1 MPSLP
6 LAQFPIS
13 AKLNA
18 LWQFSRPH
26 TVIGTSLSA
35 IALFAIAIGQGELNF
50 TSLSDRL
57 PMLIWAIVACLCGNV
72 YIVGLNQL
80 EDIEIDKINKP
91 HLPLA
96 SGAFNLQ
103 EARIIVAIAGIAA
116 VAISIWQGVFLAL
129 TVIVSLLIGTAYSLP
144 PLRLKRFPFWASLCI
159 FVVRGVV
166 INLGLFLH
174 FNRTLDRHS
183 DMHLDIPNEIWL
195 LTVFVLIFT
204 YVIAI
209 FKDMPDTE
217 GDAKFNIATLCLNWG
232 QKTIFN
238 LSRQILIWLYIGT
251 ILVGLSSLITHINLT
266 VFAVSHIS
274 LAALMWWRS
283 LQVDLSDRTS
293 IAAFYQFIWKL
304 FYLEYLIFPLAYVMM
319 PIF

>member
-1 MPSLP
+1 MPYLSL
-6 LAQFPIS
+6 AKFSIA

-35 IALFAIAIGQGELNF
+35 IALFAIAIGQSSLNF
-50 TSLSDRL
+50 TGLGDRL
-57 PMLIWAIVACLCGNV
+57 PLLIWTIVACLCGNV

-96 SGAFNLQ
+96 SGAFSMQ
-103 EARIIVAIAGIAA
+103 EARIIVAITGIAA
-116 VAISIWQGVFLAL
+116 VAITIWQGAFLAL

-144 PLRLKRFPFWASLCI
+144 PIRLKRSPFWASLCI

-174 FNRTLDRHS
+174 FNWALDGHS
-183 DMHLDIPNEIWL
+183 DMYLDIPNEIWL

-217 GDAKFNIATLCLNWG
+217 GDAKFNIATLCITWG
-232 QKTIFN
+232 QKTVFN
-238 LSRQILIWLYIGT
+238 LSRQILIWLYLGT
-251 ILVGLSSLITHINLT
+251 TLVSLSSLITHINLP

-283 LQVDLSDRTS
+283 SQVDLSDRTS
-293 IAAFYQFIWKL
+293 ISTFYQFIWKL
-304 FYLEYLIFPLAYVMM
+304 FYLEYLIFPLAYITM
-319 PIF
+319 PTF

>member
-1 MPSLP
+1 M
-6 LAQFPIS
+6 QFPIAS
-13 AKLNA
+13 KLAA

-35 IALFAIAIGQGELNF
+35 IALFAIAWSQGYSELSS
-50 TSLSDRL
+50 SLSSL
-57 PMLIWAIVACLCGNV
+57 VWVIVACLCGNV

-96 SGAFNLQ
+96 SGAFSIR
-103 EARIIVAIAGIAA
+103 EAQIIVVVAGIAA
-116 VAISIWQGVFLAL
+116 VAIAMWQGIFLAL
-129 TVIVSLLIGTAYSLP
+129 TVIASLLIGTVYSLP
-144 PLRLKRFPFWASLCI
+144 PIRLKQFPFWASLCI

-174 FNRTLDRHS
+174 FNQLLNQRSH
-183 DMHLDIPNEIWL
+183 IPNEIWL

-217 GDAKFNIATLCLNWG
+217 GDAKFNIATLSIILG
-232 QKTIFN
+232 QAAVFN
-238 LSRQILIWLYIGT
+238 LSRQILVWLYLGT
-251 ILVGLSSLITHINLT
+251 ILVSLSSLISSINIPII
-266 VFAVSHIS
+266 AISHIS
-274 LAALMWWRS
+274 LAIAMWWRS
-283 LQVDLSDRTS
+283 MQVDLSDRAS
-293 IAAFYQFIWKL
+293 ISAFYQFIWKL
-304 FYLEYLIFPLAYVMM
+304 FYLEYIIFPLACILKY
-319 PIF
+319 

>member
-1 MPSLP
+1 MPYLSL
-6 LAQFPIS
+6 AKFPIA

-35 IALFAIAIGQGELNF
+35 IALFAIAIGQSSLNF
-50 TSLSDRL
+50 TGLGDRL
-57 PMLIWAIVACLCGNV
+57 PLLIWTIVACLCGNV

-80 EDIEIDKINKP
+80 EDIEIDKVNKP

-96 SGAFNLQ
+96 SGAFSMQ
-103 EARIIVAIAGIAA
+103 EARIIVAITGIAA
-116 VAISIWQGVFLAL
+116 VAITIWQGAFLAL

-144 PLRLKRFPFWASLCI
+144 PIRLKRSPFWASLCI

-174 FNRTLDRHS
+174 FNWALDGHS
-183 DMHLDIPNEIWL
+183 DMYLDIPNEIWL

-217 GDAKFNIATLCLNWG
+217 GDAKFNIATLCITWG
-232 QKTIFN
+232 QKTVFN
-238 LSRQILIWLYIGT
+238 LSRQILIWLYLGT
-251 ILVGLSSLITHINLT
+251 TLVSLSSLITHINLP

-283 LQVDLSDRTS
+283 SQVDLSDRTS
-293 IAAFYQFIWKL
+293 ISTFYQFIWKL
-304 FYLEYLIFPLAYVMM
+304 FYLEYLIFPLAYITM
-319 PIF
+319 PTF

>member
-1 MPSLP
+1 MPYLSL
-6 LAQFPIS
+6 AKFPIA

-35 IALFAIAIGQGELNF
+35 IALFAIAIGQSSLNF
-50 TSLSDRL
+50 TGLGDRL
-57 PMLIWAIVACLCGNV
+57 PLLIWTIVACLCGNV

-96 SGAFNLQ
+96 SGAFSMQ
-103 EARIIVAIAGIAA
+103 EARIIVAITGIAA
-116 VAISIWQGVFLAL
+116 VAITIWQGAFLAL

-144 PLRLKRFPFWASLCI
+144 PIRLKRSPFWASLCI

-174 FNRTLDRHS
+174 FNWALDGHS
-183 DMHLDIPNEIWL
+183 DMYLDIPNEIWL

-217 GDAKFNIATLCLNWG
+217 GDAKFNIATLCITWG
-232 QKTIFN
+232 QKTVFN
-238 LSRQILIWLYIGT
+238 LSRQILIWLYLGT
-251 ILVGLSSLITHINLT
+251 TLVSLSSLITHINLP

-283 LQVDLSDRTS
+283 SQVDLSDRTS
-293 IAAFYQFIWKL
+293 ISTFYQFIWKL
-304 FYLEYLIFPLAYVMM
+304 FYLEYLIFPLAYITM
-319 PIF
+319 PTF